1 MKGTKNEITDMTI
14 SLSREASNGGRCA
27 RWFARRLGPSWAPA
41 LVVPLLV
48 LMILFFAAPIAQT
61 ISTSFS
67 TREGAVSVDQY
78 IRFFSDAFY
87 LRGAVTT
94 FRVAA
99 ETTIV
104 CAVLGYPLSLLM
116 ARGTP
121 LQSKILMMATIIP
134 LMVNVVVRAY
144 GWTII
149 LGRTGVVN
157 TSLVSVGLIEAPLRI
172 LYNELAVVLG
182 SVHVFLPLLVLPL
195 RASIEKIDRR
205 TEEAARTLGSSAVQ
219 VFFYITLP
227 QSLPGLTA
235 GAVMV
240 FSLTASSFVI
250 PALLG
255 GDFVKMLG
263 PLAEEQLLSVF
274 DWEFGAAIAVILTL
288 LIGLVAGGVA
298 MVAGKFVRVSR
309 N

>member
-1 MKGTKNEITDMTI
+1 MAMGVSSQKI
-14 SLSREASNGGRCA
+14 SRVREHGRKA
-27 RWFARRLGPSWAPA
+27 VRLGKPTTPL
-41 LVVPLLV
+41 LVVPLLF
-48 LMILFFAAPIAQT
+48 LLLLFFVAPMAQT

-67 TREGAVSVDQY
+67 TRDGSASLLQY
-78 IRFFSDAFY
+78 VRFFSDTFY
-87 LRGAVTT
+87 LRGTLTT
-94 FRVAA
+94 FRVAT
-99 ETTIV
+99 ETTVV
-104 CAVLGYPLSLLM
+104 CVVLGYPLSLLM
-116 ARGTP
+116 ARGTS
-121 LQSKILMMATIIP
+121 LQSQILMIATIIP

-144 GWTII
+144 GWTTI

-157 TSLVSVGLIEAPLRI
+157 TSLVSAGLIDAPLRI
-172 LYNELAVVLG
+172 LYNEFAVVLG

-205 TEEAARTLGSSAVQ
+205 TEEAARTLGANSLQ
-219 VFFYITLP
+219 VFFRITLP
-227 QSLPGLTA
+227 QSLPGLAA

-274 DWEFGAAIAVILTL
+274 DWEFGAAIAVILTV
-288 LIGLVAGGVA
+288 LIGVVAGTVA
-298 MVAGKFVRVSR
+298 FISGKFIRIGR
-309 N
+309 D

>member
-1 MKGTKNEITDMTI
+1 MTMGTTGQQVSRIGERTRKGLR
-14 SLSREASNGGRCA
+14 LSE
-27 RWFARRLGPSWAPA
+27 PSA
-41 LVVPLLV
+41 PLLV
-48 LMILFFAAPIAQT
+48 IPLLFLLLLFFAAPIAQT

-67 TREGAVSVDQY
+67 TQDGSVSLLQY
-78 IRFFSDAFY
+78 VRFFSDAFY
-87 LRGAVTT
+87 LRGTITT

-104 CAVLGYPLSLLM
+104 CVMLGYPLSLLM

-121 LQSKILMMATIIP
+121 LQSQILMVATIIP

-157 TSLVSVGLIEAPLRI
+157 TSLLSVGLIEAPLRI
-172 LYNELAVVLG
+172 LYNEFAVVLG

-205 TEEAARTLGSSAVQ
+205 TEEAARTLGANSFQ
-219 VFFYITLP
+219 VFFRITVP
-227 QSLPGLTA
+227 QSLPGLAA

-274 DWEFGAAIAVILTL
+274 DWEFGAAIAVILTV
-288 LIGLVAGGVA
+288 LIGLVAGA
-298 MVAGKFVRVSR
+298 LACISGKFIRVGKE
-309 N
+309 

>member
-1 MKGTKNEITDMTI
+1 MGTTGQQVSRIGERTRKGLR
-14 SLSREASNGGRCA
+14 LSE
-27 RWFARRLGPSWAPA
+27 PSA
-41 LVVPLLV
+41 PLLV
-48 LMILFFAAPIAQT
+48 IPLLFLLLLFFAAPIAQT

-67 TREGAVSVDQY
+67 TQDGSVSLLQY
-78 IRFFSDAFY
+78 VRFFSDAFY
-87 LRGAVTT
+87 LRGTITT

-104 CAVLGYPLSLLM
+104 CVMLGYPLSLLM

-121 LQSKILMMATIIP
+121 LQSQILMVATIIP

-157 TSLVSVGLIEAPLRI
+157 TSLLSVGLIEAPLRI
-172 LYNELAVVLG
+172 LYNEFAVVLG

-205 TEEAARTLGSSAVQ
+205 TEEAARTLGANSFQ
-219 VFFYITLP
+219 VFFRITVP
-227 QSLPGLTA
+227 QSLPGLAA

-274 DWEFGAAIAVILTL
+274 DWEFGAAIAVILTV
-288 LIGLVAGGVA
+288 LIGLVAGA
-298 MVAGKFVRVSR
+298 LACISGKFIRVGKE
-309 N
+309 